1 MESDPKTGMQ
11 ASRPP
16 LLLRQAVTDVGSTKC
31 GNRTPPCLGQG
42 FLIRLYTARW
52 VVQLDDFPQMCA
64 FLCTRLRGF
73 PFFCNNPSVSYAD
86 TSPSKEGE
94 AFYKKYCV
102 ATPRSAM
109 QPHTGE
115 ALALLRPPC
124 AKGDVG
130 GADRGI
136 VLSNPS
142 VMATPCHHP
151 RVCCAAPHRG
161 GLGFVQSPLWGGL
174 HKEYFTQTSPAQRRC
189 ALLHS

>member
-1 MESDPKTGMQ
+1 M
-11 ASRPP
+11 
-16 LLLRQAVTDVGSTKC
+16 
-31 GNRTPPCLGQG
+31 
-42 FLIRLYTARW
+42 
-52 VVQLDDFPQMCA
+52 DDFPQMCA

-124 AKGDVG
+124 VKGA
-130 GADRGI
+130 ADGSRRGI
-136 VLSNPS
+136 VSFTTLPTRLRR
-142 VMATPCHHP
+142 ATSPYTGEAFYKKYCGTTP
-151 RVCCAAPHRG
+151 GFCYAAPHRG

-189 ALLHS
+189 ALLHSEAG